1 MQAEAIFTGSELLL
15 GYVVNTHADFL
26 GLELAKLGIEMTFHT
41 AVGDDWDRMYGVL
54 KQALERSDLIITTG
68 GLGPTTDDITKEVV
82 AEVLGVP
89 MVIDEPSLAGMRAF
103 FDKRGRPMPALFARQ
118 ACFPAGARILPNH
131 KGTAPGAL
139 IEYEGRIIVILPGP
153 PRELRHMFRTSVAP
167 YLASLPGR
175 GKVLVTTTLKL
186 TGIAEYAVQELLKG
200 IAGQGDPGLGYL
212 AKPGETHVRIS
223 ARHIDPAEAARM
235 VEELKDKV
243 MSVVGDHVFAVDD
256 EVPERI
262 VGTLLKE
269 QRLTVATAESCT
281 AGLVAGRLANVPGAS
296 EYLLGGLVAYT
307 NEMKQSLLGVPAE
320 TLTRYGAVS
329 EETAVAMAEGVRRVT
344 GADIGIGVTGIAG
357 PDGGSADKPVG
368 LVYIAV
374 VGEERVICRRFFFP
388 GDRFA
393 VRQGTVNASLQILRT
408 LLEERA
414 REKDAVRD
422 DGERRSVSA

>member
-15 GYVVNTHADFL
+15 GYVVNTHAHFL
-26 GLELAKLGIEMTFHT
+26 GLELAKMGIEMTLHT
-41 AVGDDWDRMYGVL
+41 AVGDDWDRMYTVI

-82 AEVLGVP
+82 AEALGVP
-89 MVIDEPSLAGMRAF
+89 MVMDEASLAEMRAF

-118 ACFPAGARILPNH
+118 ACFPAGSRILPNH

-139 IEYEGRIIVILPGP
+139 IEHQGRIIVILPGP
-153 PRELRHMFRTSVAP
+153 PRELRHMFKTSVEP
-167 YLASLPGR
+167 YLTGIPGR

-223 ARHIDPAEAARM
+223 ARHVDQAEAERLVAQ
-235 VEELKDKV
+235 LKEKV
-243 MSVVGDHVFAVDD
+243 VSLVGDHVFAVDD

-262 VGTLLKE
+262 VGALLKE
-269 QRLTVATAESCT
+269 QGLTVAAAESCT
-281 AGLVAGRLANVPGAS
+281 AGLVAGRLANVPGSS
-296 EYLLGGLVAYT
+296 EYLLGGLVTYT
-307 NEMKQSLLGVPAE
+307 NEMKENLLGVPAE
-320 TLTRYGAVS
+320 TLARYGAVS
-329 EETAVAMAEGVRRVT
+329 EETAVAMVHGVRRVT
-344 GADIGIGVTGIAG
+344 GADFGVGVTGIAG
-357 PDGGSADKPVG
+357 PGGGSADKPVG

-374 VGEERVICRRFFFP
+374 GGAEQVVCRRFYFP

-393 VRQGTVNASLQILRT
+393 VRQGAVNASLQILRT

-414 REKDAVRD
+414 RGNAGAV
-422 DGERRSVSA
+422 